1 MIEGT
6 AEMDFSY
13 MFGWEMIGVI
23 LVAANMARYSPNT
36 GIERVRRVASR
47 ALTPGRP

>member
-13 MFGWEMIGVI
+13 MFGWEMIGVV
-23 LVAANMARYSPNT
+23 LVAANMARSQILGLKEYVELP
-36 GIERVRRVASR
+36 
-47 ALTPGRP
+47 PGL